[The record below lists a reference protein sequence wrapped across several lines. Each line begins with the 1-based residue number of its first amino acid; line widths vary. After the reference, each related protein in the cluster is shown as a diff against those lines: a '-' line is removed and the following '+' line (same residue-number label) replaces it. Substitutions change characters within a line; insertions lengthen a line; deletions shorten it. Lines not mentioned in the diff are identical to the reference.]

1 MRTTGTSTVA
11 MMAIVTA
18 ASGVAQCF
26 GRFAYGL
33 LLPSINA
40 DLLNS
45 YALAG
50 LIGSL
55 NLAAYLTGTLTTSLL
70 ARTVEPAALLRRGL
84 VGSTI
89 GIGVMAAAPGPVVLA
104 LGTMLAG
111 FSGAFIW
118 VPAPVVA
125 SALMPP
131 HRRGLGTGLSGAGI
145 GLAILFASGLAALDH
160 RWHGPDSWRPVWV
173 VLTVVAGVVAL
184 LAARYLHPPT
194 SAVREAVGEEAE
206 SPVRL
211 SALRE
216 APGWLGA
223 MLSYGAYGITVALFL
238 NYVVAAM
245 TDDDGFSSGHAALVF
260 GLVGVGQAVGG
271 VLMGRLSDR
280 VGRRPVLVLGY
291 SLMVVACGGLL
302 LHAEPWAA
310 LAALAFGTAAAGQP
324 AVLAAHL
331 GDHLRPRAFA
341 SAFGAL
347 TLFFG
352 LMQLGAPQ
360 LGGVL
365 REAAGSFTL
374 VFLLAG
380 GVALLGVVAAASMPR
395 RRPAGLGAGG

>member
-1 MRTTGTSTVA
+1 MRTAGASPVV

-18 ASGVAQCF
+18 SAGVAQCF

-40 DLLNS
+40 DLLHS

-55 NLAAYLTGTLTTSLL
+55 NLTAYLVGALSTSLL
-70 ARTVEPAALLRRGL
+70 ARTTEPAALLRRGL
-84 VGSTI
+84 LGSTVGI
-89 GIGVMAAAPGPVVLA
+89 GIMAAAPNA
-104 LGTMLAG
+104 LVFAAGTMLAG

-125 SALMPP
+125 AALMPP

-145 GLAILFASGLAALDH
+145 GLAILLASGLAAVDH
-160 RWHGPDSWRPVWV
+160 RLHGPDSWRPVWV
-173 VLTVVAGVVAL
+173 VLAGIAAFVAL
-184 LAARYLHPPT
+184 LATLFLHPPRT
-194 SAVREAVGEEAE
+194 RSVPVEVGEPADP
-206 SPVRL
+206 PVRL

-223 MLSYGAYGITVALFL
+223 MLSYGAYGATVALFL
-238 NYVVAAM
+238 NYVVASLI
-245 TDDDGFSSGHAALVF
+245 DDGGFSAGHAALVF
-260 GLVGVGQAVGG
+260 GLIGVGQAVGG
-271 VLMGRLSDR
+271 VAMGRLSDH
-280 VGRRPVLVLGY
+280 VGRRPVLIFGY
-291 SLMVVACGGLL
+291 GLMVAACLGLL

-352 LMQLGAPQ
+352 LAQLGAPQ

-365 REAAGSFTL
+365 REAAGNFTL
-374 VFLLAG
+374 VFSLAA
-380 GVALLGVVAAASMPR
+380 VLALLGVVAAASMPR
-395 RRPAGLGAGG
+395 RRVTTG

>member
-1 MRTTGTSTVA
+1 MRMPGASTTT

-18 ASGVAQCF
+18 SAGVAQCF

-40 DLLNS
+40 DLLHS

-55 NLAAYLTGTLTTSLL
+55 NLTAYLIGALTTSLL
-70 ARTVEPAALLRRGL
+70 ARTSEPAALLRRGL
-84 VGSTI
+84 LGSTV
-89 GIGVMAAAPGPVVLA
+89 GIAVMAAAPNA
-104 LGTMLAG
+104 LVFGAGTMLAG

-125 SALMPP
+125 AALMPP
-131 HRRGLGTGLSGAGI
+131 HRRGLGTGLAGAGI
-145 GLAILFASGLAALDH
+145 GLAILLASGLAALNH
-160 RWHGPDSWRPVWV
+160 RWHGPASWRPVWV
-173 VLTVVAGVVAL
+173 VLAGIAGVVTL
-184 LAARYLHPPT
+184 LASLFLHPPRT
-194 SAVREAVGEEAE
+194 VRTAAEAGDDAE
-206 SPVRL
+206 PPVRL

-223 MLSYGAYGITVALFL
+223 MLSYGAYGATVALFL
-238 NYVVAAM
+238 NYVVAAL
-245 TDDDGFSSGHAALVF
+245 TDDGGFSAGHAALVF

-271 VLMGRLSDR
+271 IAMGRLSDR

-291 SLMVVACGGLL
+291 GLMVAASLGLL
-302 LHAEPWAA
+302 LHAEPWAS

-352 LMQLGAPQ
+352 LAQLGAPQ

-365 REAAGSFTL
+365 REAAGNFTV
-374 VFLLAG
+374 VFSLAA
-380 GVALLGVVAAASMPR
+380 VLALLGMVAAASMPR
-395 RRPAGLGAGG
+395 RRATAG